1 MTIENVYGFG
11 SVGTGSHIYLFGGCK
26 VPSYDDTKEN
36 LHEFLPPVQTR
47 GELPLLSS
55 VLYHI
60 DLKEEKIEELH
71 APKELATAGPTIH
84 ITDIDSEGKA
94 ERIFIMGGTSKQ
106 NILYTKSE
114 FELKKCEIPSEY
126 GHCRLDRKTPTTVT
140 NTCSVCHIKIHSD
153 CDSYKHIHKKKF
165 PNYACPKCKEIG
177 FVSQRP
183 KLKRNK

>member
-1 MTIENVYGFG
+1 MYVHNGKVYIVGGFRFKDNIAKKLFSLTQVVELDINTSGSLLPTLVRIIELVESPQMTIENVYGFG

-47 GELPLLSS
+47 GEFPLLSS

-94 ERIFIMGGTSKQ
+94 ERIFIMGGTLKQ

-114 FELKKCEIPSEY
+114 FEL
-126 GHCRLDRKTPTTVT
+126 
-140 NTCSVCHIKIHSD
+140 
-153 CDSYKHIHKKKF
+153 
-165 PNYACPKCKEIG
+165 
-177 FVSQRP
+177 
-183 KLKRNK
+183 